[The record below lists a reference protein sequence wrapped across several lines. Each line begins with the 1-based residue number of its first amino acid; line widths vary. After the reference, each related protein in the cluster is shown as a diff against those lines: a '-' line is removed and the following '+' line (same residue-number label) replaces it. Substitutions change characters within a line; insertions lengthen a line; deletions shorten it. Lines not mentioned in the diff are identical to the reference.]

1 MAKAKKWAH
10 LRGRTTHTVVDA
22 LGIKTTFTITPRGES
37 DDVTHSDVVRA
48 LRDKWKTLP
57 FEEQLDA
64 WNVFEGKKSA
74 IERELSEINAN
85 ITAIER
91 NAFEHMDGRNIEDTT
106 VGTGYFTR
114 DTGVTAKQID
124 RAAVTK
130 WALETMPDIVSVHAG
145 TLNTQVKHALEHG
158 GDLPEGID
166 IESFDRIVRK
176 KA

>member
-64 WNVFEGKKSA
+64 WNVFEGKKAA

-91 NAFEHMDGRNIEDTT
+91 NAFEHMDGRNIE
-106 VGTGYFTR
+106 
-114 DTGVTAKQID
+114 
-124 RAAVTK
+124 
-130 WALETMPDIVSVHAG
+130 
-145 TLNTQVKHALEHG
+145 
-158 GDLPEGID
+158 
-166 IESFDRIVRK
+166 
-176 KA
+176 